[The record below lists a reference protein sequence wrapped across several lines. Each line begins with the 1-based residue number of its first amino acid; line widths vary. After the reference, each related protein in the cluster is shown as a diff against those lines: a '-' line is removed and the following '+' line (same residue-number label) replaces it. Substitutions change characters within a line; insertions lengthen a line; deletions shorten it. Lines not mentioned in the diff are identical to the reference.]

1 MKITSITTRIE
12 KTVNLANYENVKF
25 ALEQT
30 ASIDVE
36 SGSKEHSKAVKELVV
51 STTELLEKEINYG
64 LRTLAE

>member
-12 KTVNLANYENVKF
+12 KTVNLGNYENVKF
-25 ALEQT
+25 ALEQI
-30 ASIDVE
+30 ASIDAE

-51 STTELLEKEINYG
+51 STTELLETEINYG